1 MDQKRDSW
9 HLSEERLEK
18 LERMSCWRLDLLL
31 LRAYWLKYREPI
43 QGLVL
48 AAMGTA
54 VWMLIFGHTL
64 LGVIGGL
71 LFSYYVFLIVTLR
84 QMSRR

>member
-1 MDQKRDSW
+1 MYEKRECW
-9 HLSEERLEK
+9 HLTGEQIDK
-18 LERMSCWRLDLLL
+18 LERMSGWRLGLLL

-48 AAMGTA
+48 AALGTT

>member
-1 MDQKRDSW
+1 MYEKRECW
-9 HLSEERLEK
+9 HLSKEQIEK
-18 LERMSCWRLDLLL
+18 LKRWPGWRLDLLL
-31 LRAYWLKYREPI
+31 LRMYWIKYREAI

-48 AAMGTA
+48 AAMGTT